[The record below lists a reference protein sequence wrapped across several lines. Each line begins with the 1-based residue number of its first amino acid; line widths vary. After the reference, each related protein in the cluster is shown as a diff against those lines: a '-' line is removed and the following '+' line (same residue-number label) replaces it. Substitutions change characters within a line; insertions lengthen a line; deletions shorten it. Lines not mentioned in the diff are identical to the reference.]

1 MKCLFHIGCVI
12 LLMVTVSVLPVGAD
26 ISSGE
31 IPQELA
37 RWRSWVLHG
46 HETALCPTAYDNGAV
61 VRCQW
66 PSRLMVDVKDDG
78 GRFEQRW
85 LMFANGWVNLPGSPE
100 MWPDGVV
107 IDGNA
112 AAVVN
117 RDGHPSVRLTPGE
130 HLIKGRFYWPRMPEM
145 MRVPP
150 SIGLLSL
157 TVGGQ
162 HIGAPVIDAQG
173 RLWLQEREVQSGR
186 QDNLQVRIF
195 RLIND
200 TIPMRVTTLVRLN
213 VSGQAREIHLEDV
226 LIQNAVPMELNSRLP
241 ARIDADGQLLVQA
254 RPGRWDVRIVVRMPE
269 AVKKIG
275 PVQTPF
281 GDEVW
286 SFQPQHHLR
295 MVEIEG
301 AAQVEPGQTEMPD
314 EWRRYSAYLV
324 KSKSN
329 LILKEIRRGDPD
341 PVPDQLVLFR
351 HWWLDFNGKGFTLQ
365 DVIHGTLSRQWSLA
379 MDAPVALGRVAV
391 DGKDQVI
398 TAQGDQDKAGV
409 ELRQGNLNLQSDARL
424 PRRSGSIRAVGWDHD
439 FQKVSGELHLPPG
452 WRLMAA
458 MGVDQVS
465 DTWIQSWSLLDF
477 FLVLIIALAVF
488 KLRDWRWGLLALAA
502 MVLLFQEPGAPRI
515 VWLHILAVLAILPLL
530 PDNWIKRV
538 VSLWGVG
545 AVVALLII
553 SIPFMV
559 HQVRWGFYPQLAPH
573 NDYLAAAFE
582 RRQVVQT
589 PQEEAPQKRRSKM
602 LKEKARVRQLAE
614 PAASPP
620 PVPDRI
626 GRIGKAVWHQDPD
639 ALIPTGPGL
648 PEWHWHTIRLQWNGP
663 VAKDQ
668 AMRLL
673 LISPWM
679 NLLLALLRVALL
691 GLLVWGVIDWRPWW
705 QKIQTHLNIGKT
717 MTVALLL
724 AAAHWAPVQ
733 AADQGSF
740 PPPEMLETLKQRL
753 LEPPDCLPFCADI
766 SRLEVAVSGDDLQV
780 MLKVNA
786 AVQTSIPLPV
796 NRKSWTPEQIL
807 LDNAPISGLARDE
820 GGGLWAVV
828 PAGLHTVVM
837 LGTVSQERIIQI
849 PLPLKPH
856 LASSV
861 AKGWAVEGIMPNG
874 TTGSSIQLTRTQD
887 KRLHTISKRGN
898 DILQPYLHVQRVL
911 HLGLTWQVT
920 TTLERVTPIGTPIVV
935 SVPLMASES
944 VTTAGLHVDR
954 NHVLINMSAEQS
966 RFTYTSSL
974 KLSPTIQLT
983 APRAVPWTESWI
995 LDASPI
1001 WHCDLD
1007 GIAVIHHQDRGGQWQ
1022 PQWRP
1027 WPGETVTIKVH
1038 RPKAMTGQVLTIQ
1051 RAGLTLNPG
1060 RRFSRGE
1067 LALTINTSRGGRQT
1081 VELPTNANLQEVAV
1095 NGKSLPVRQDGQWVT
1110 VPLQPGVQTI
1120 HIKWHAL
1127 TPFRALLKA
1136 PAINVGQS
1144 AVNAKVTIKMPQK
1157 RWILMVGGPQWGPA
1171 VLFWSYL
1178 AVIILAALGLGRLSL
1193 TPLKTWHWALLGLGL
1208 TQIPVPTALVI
1219 VGWLLALGLREKRT
1233 MPSHWLGFNVL
1244 QIGLILLTLMAL
1256 IALFASVK
1264 AGLIGQPDMQI
1275 EGNNSNSWAL
1285 HWDQDRIGE
1294 ILPRPW
1300 VLSLPIWWYRG
1311 MMLVW
1316 SLWLAYALLGWLK
1329 WGWRC
1334 YVMNGAWKKMPPRKK
1349 KTARP
1354 VPQQPKTHP

>member
-1 MKCLFHIGCVI
+1 MKCLIRIGCVI
-12 LLMVTVSVLPVGAD
+12 LLIVTVSVLPVGAD
-26 ISSGE
+26 IASGE
-31 IPQELA
+31 IPPELA

-46 HETALCPTAYDNGAV
+46 HETALCPTAYNNGAV

-66 PSRLMVDVKDDG
+66 PSRLIVDVKDDG

-85 LMFANGWVNLPGSPE
+85 LIFAKGWVNLPGSPE

-117 RDGHPSVRLTPGE
+117 RNGHPSVQLSPGE

-162 HIGAPVIDAQG
+162 NIDAPVIDAQG
-173 RLWLQEREVQSGR
+173 RLWLQERDVQSGR
-186 QDNLQVRIF
+186 QDNLQVHIF

-213 VSGQAREIHLEDV
+213 VSGQAREIHLKDV
-226 LIQNAVPMELNSRLP
+226 LVQNAIPMELISRLP

-254 RPGRWDVRIVVRMPE
+254 RPGRWDVRIVLRMTE

-329 LILKEIRRGDPD
+329 LILKEIRRGDSD

-365 DVIHGTLSRQWSLA
+365 DAIQGTLNRQWSLA

-398 TAQGDQDKAGV
+398 TAQGDQGKAGV

-439 FQKVSGELHLPPG
+439 FQEVSGELHLPPG

-465 DTWIQSWSLLDF
+465 DTWIQRWSLFDF

-488 KLRDWRWGLLALAA
+488 RLRSWRWGLLALAA

-515 VWLHILAVLAILPLL
+515 VWLHILAVLALLPLL
-530 PDNWIKRV
+530 PDHWIKRV

-545 AVVALLII
+545 AVLALLII

-559 HQVRWGFYPQLAPH
+559 HQVRWGLYPQLAPH
-573 NDYLAAAFE
+573 NDYLAGTVG
-582 RRQVVQT
+582 RGQIVQA
-589 PQEEAPQKRRSKM
+589 PREEAPRKRRSKM
-602 LKEKARVRQLAE
+602 LKEEAKVRQLAE
-614 PAASPP
+614 PAASVPGM
-620 PVPDRI
+620 PDRI
-626 GRIGKAVWHQDPD
+626 SRIGKAVWHQDPD

-668 AMRLL
+668 TMRLL
-673 LISPWM
+673 LIAPWM

-691 GLLVWGVIDWRPWW
+691 GLFVWGVIDWRPWW
-705 QKIQTHLNIGKT
+705 QKIQTHLNIGKA
-717 MTVALLL
+717 MIVALLL
-724 AAAHWAPVQ
+724 AAMHWAPAQ

-753 LEPPDCLPFCADI
+753 LEPPDCLPYCADI
-766 SRLEVAVSGDDLQV
+766 SRLEVAVSGDELQV

-807 LDNAPISGLARDE
+807 LDNAPISGLARD
-820 GGGLWAVV
+820 GSGGLWAVV

-837 LGTVSQERIIQI
+837 LGTVSRERIIQI

-861 AKGWAVEGIMPNG
+861 ARGWTVEGILPNG

-887 KRLHTISKRGN
+887 KPLNTISNRDNGV
-898 DILQPYLHVQRVL
+898 LQPFLHVQRVL

-920 TTLERVTPIGTPIVV
+920 TAIERVTPIGTPIVV

-954 NHVLINMSAEQS
+954 NHVLINMSAEQR

-974 KLSPTIQLT
+974 KLSPSIQLT

-1001 WHCDLD
+1001 WHCDLA

-1022 PQWRP
+1022 PQWQP

-1038 RPKAMTGQVLTIQ
+1038 RPKAMAGQVLTIQ
-1051 RAGLTLNPG
+1051 RAGLMLDPG

-1067 LALTINTSRGGRQT
+1067 LALTINSSRGGQQT
-1081 VELPTNANLQEVAV
+1081 VELPSNANLQEVAV

-1110 VPLQPGVQTI
+1110 VPLQPGMQTI
-1120 HIKWHAL
+1120 NIKWHAL

-1136 PAINVGQS
+1136 PVINVGQS
-1144 AVNAKVTIKMPQK
+1144 AANAKVTIKMPQK

-1171 VLFWSYL
+1171 VLIWSYL

-1208 TQIPVPTALVI
+1208 TQVPVATALII
-1219 VGWLLALGLREKRT
+1219 VGWLLALGLREKQT
-1233 MPSHWLGFNVL
+1233 MPNHWLGFNAL
-1244 QIGLILLTLMAL
+1244 QVGLIILTLMAL
-1256 IALFASVK
+1256 VALFAAVK

-1275 EGNNSNSWAL
+1275 DGNNSSSWTL

-1294 ILPRPW
+1294 FLPRPW

-1311 MMLVW
+1311 LMLVW

-1334 YVMNGAWKKMPPRKK
+1334 YVTNGTWKKKPPRKK

-1354 VPQQPKTHP
+1354 VPQQPKT